1 MRQNLLTALKYILL
15 FAVGLALLWLTF
27 RHENLGDIFSRLS
40 KADPFWLVLSLL
52 LAITAFVSR
61 AIRWVILMEPLGIK
75 PRLAPTMYSLMIGYF
90 ANLAIPRIGE
100 ITRCGSLAK
109 AEKLPFNKLIGTV
122 IVERVI
128 DLIMLFVSMMLV
140 AFLEFDVLGGFLKS
154 KIVDPLMEKTNGI
167 YGIIAILSVLA
178 ALGLVFV
185 FILRKGGQHPLLV
198 RIRKITEDIVAG
210 LKSVLRMKNNGWFL
224 FHTVF
229 IWFIYFMMTYVCFYC
244 LEPTSHLDMKAG
256 LFVLVIGGL
265 GMSAP
270 VQGGIGAFHYIV
282 SQGLQLFGVSST
294 DGIVYATL
302 VHTSQ
307 TLLVVALG
315 SLSLVLLFF
324 YERKKARLEQLTGS
338 DPSPSASVH

>member
-1 MRQNLLTALKYILL
+1 LRQKLLTAIRYALL
-15 FAVGLALLWLTF
+15 FTIGLVLLWLTF
-27 RHENLGDIFSRLS
+27 RHENLSDIFTRIST
-40 KADPFWLVLSLL
+40 ADPFWLVLSLL
-52 LAITAFVSR
+52 LALVAFVSR
-61 AIRWVILMEPLGIK
+61 AVRWVILMEPLGIK

-128 DLIMLFVSMMLV
+128 DLIMLFFTMTLV
-140 AFLEFDVLGGFLKS
+140 AILEYDVLSGFLKE
-154 KIVDPLMEKTNGI
+154 KIVGPLAARTNGI
-167 YGIIAILSVLA
+167 YGIVIIAGILLSGLA
-178 ALGLVFV
+178 AIVFIIRKGGNNK
-185 FILRKGGQHPLLV
+185 FILR
-198 RIRKITEDIVAG
+198 IRKVMDEIFAG

-224 FHTVF
+224 FHTFF
-229 IWFIYFMMTYVCFYC
+229 IWFIYFLMTYVCFYC
-244 LEPTSHLDMKAG
+244 LESTSHLDIKAG
-256 LFVLVIGGL
+256 MFVLVIGGL

-307 TLLVVALG
+307 TLLVVVLG
-315 SLSLVLLFF
+315 TLSLILLFL
-324 YERKKARLEQLTGS
+324 YERKDKQMQESGT
-338 DPSPSASVH
+338 SVKDH